1 MKNIPTVSIITP
13 CYNSVSWLPACM
25 ESLTSQSIG
34 MENLEWIFID
44 DASSDNTLAILQD
57 FEARFPE
64 QVILIPLTENQGQGF
79 ARNLALSYAS
89 GDYVL
94 YVDSDD
100 AIAPYALE
108 LLLKHAASLNCDIL
122 EFDFTRTPDAWTH
135 QTDAFAIVPVS
146 CQVTDSASRQVY
158 CTSVPRS
165 GIICNKLYRRDLLV
179 EHQIRNA
186 EHLAHEDTLF
196 SQLVSFYVDSYAY
209 LPVPL
214 YFYRLNI
221 NSTMLKGQIDDFH
234 QFDRLKV
241 QMQFLEEC
249 EQRGFL
255 KDYYFAVEAMFVRTY
270 YIDTLLFVLDR
281 FTYAPLAQLQIMQN
295 TVRTCFPSWR
305 ANPFLSQQQSPIE
318 QLLFSTLEHTFTSE
332 NFLALKNQIL

>member
-1 MKNIPTVSIITP
+1 MKNLPTVSIITP
-13 CYNSVSWLPACM
+13 CYNSASYLPACI
-25 ESLTSQSIG
+25 ESLTSQTTGID
-34 MENLEWIFID
+34 NLEFIFID
-44 DASSDNTLAILQD
+44 DASSDDTLTVLSE
-57 FEARFPE
+57 FEAHFPE
-64 QVILIPLTENQGQGF
+64 QVMLIPLSENQGQGF

-122 EFDFTRTPDAWTH
+122 EFDFTRSPQSFPSMAT
-135 QTDAFAIVPVS
+135 AFEAVPATYR
-146 CQVTDSASRQVY
+146 VTDSASRQIY
-158 CTSVPRS
+158 CTSIPKS
-165 GIICNKLYRRDLLV
+165 GIICNKLYRRELLTK
-179 EHQIRNA
+179 HHIHNA
-186 EHLAHEDTLF
+186 QHLAHEDTLF

-249 EQRGFL
+249 EQRGLL
-255 KDYYFAVEAMFVRTY
+255 KDYYFAVEAMFLRTY

-281 FTYAPLAQLQIMQN
+281 FANAPLAQLEIMQH
-295 TVRTCFPSWR
+295 TVQTCFPSWR
-305 ANPFLSQQQSPIE
+305 NNPFLSQQQSPIE
-318 QLLFSTLEHTFTSE
+318 QRLFSTLDCPFTSE
-332 NFLALKNQIL
+332 SFHALKDIFL

>member
-1 MKNIPTVSIITP
+1 M
-13 CYNSVSWLPACM
+13 
-25 ESLTSQSIG
+25 
-34 MENLEWIFID
+34 
-44 DASSDNTLAILQD
+44 
-57 FEARFPE
+57 
-64 QVILIPLTENQGQGF
+64 
-79 ARNLALSYAS
+79 
-89 GDYVL
+89 
-94 YVDSDD
+94 
-100 AIAPYALE
+100 
-108 LLLKHAASLNCDIL
+108 
-122 EFDFTRTPDAWTH
+122 
-135 QTDAFAIVPVS
+135 
-146 CQVTDSASRQVY
+146 
-158 CTSVPRS
+158 
-165 GIICNKLYRRDLLV
+165 

>member
-34 MENLEWIFID
+34 MENLEFIFID

-108 LLLKHAASLNCDIL
+108 LLLKHAASLHCDIL
-122 EFDFTRTPDAWTH
+122 EFDFTRTPDAWPH
-135 QTDAFAIVPVS
+135 QTDAFAVVPVS

-158 CTSVPRS
+158 CTSVPKS

-318 QLLFSTLEHTFTSE
+318 QLLFSTLEQTFTSE